1 MSEQDTPKGTGRPLT
16 AHSPPLP
23 SNSTSFS
30 FACRCLNAKIDG
42 RVSASDE
49 QKVLGESEGGTRAHE
64 TLEIFLPTG
73 SEGVKFAD
81 YVAYDQ
87 DIISSRE
94 DKSDSAIITEGSSE
108 PSWRK
113 CFICDTR
120 CYRVKDKVQKDPA
133 AEEEW
138 VTVELD
144 SGVVYGEKLSQAL
157 GQEGLPFS
165 GLLFDPQS
173 GPSNFG
179 RPPTNPSP
187 SSDPDSY
194 LPSATPSTHYVP
206 TPHDPFFLPPPFIP
220 SNQHLKDLCDQ
231 AENYLKEAHG
241 RLEDEVRHFISL
253 KTLELRDLEEKVRGE
268 VELLWDKYK
277 NGPGKE
283 EISLQRSASTGRK
296 RESSSRA
303 PEPSSIFP
311 PPKNPQS
318 RKSFQTSPP
327 PSHATPNP
335 IMQASIAPAT
345 SALPNGTS
353 LLAHSLSQASFFPQ
367 PAINELGTDGEV
379 PEEMRDEIDHTISEV
394 AKTYGKKGD
403 SRAVAMSYIFSS
415 FAENMGGATQ
425 VSRMNQ
431 EEAESPENT
440 RQAPNKDSWIDQE
453 TATARMARPTDHLDA
468 VVEEDSAEGA
478 TPRPKQAK
486 QLQDDGKSREKG
498 KKGKERAK
506 VKFEEP
512 EKPGKSTRSADGDKT
527 PTNISEDEDYV
538 FDFELE
544 DRPPEP
550 VDTVPFSLPHSSAGS
565 RNMLEANLSHTF
577 AADLPS
583 HRAAWRRIEQNGSM
597 YEALRGG
604 RRPDTNYNP
613 VDDSEMSKFATSVP
627 IAINP
632 IRAGQASV
640 PVALERKTSLTDR
653 PGIFVPGLRPAMREK
668 GVARSNSL
676 GLGFP
681 KGVQSSLARGRPS
694 DQQRKASRSASVS
707 REREAVQSYAADPG
721 AVFETL
727 ADGEVEEEEE
737 EEDATAT
744 GKGTVMEKGFVPPHV
759 LARQE
764 DSKKLPDVGWR
775 SLAS

>member
-1 MSEQDTPKGTGRPLT
+1 MRLT
-16 AHSPPLP
+16 
-23 SNSTSFS
+23 
-30 FACRCLNAKIDG
+30 IG
-42 RVSASDE
+42 
-49 QKVLGESEGGTRAHE
+49 Q
-64 TLEIFLPTG
+64 
-73 SEGVKFAD
+73 
-81 YVAYDQ
+81 
-87 DIISSRE
+87 
-94 DKSDSAIITEGSSE
+94 
-108 PSWRK
+108 
-113 CFICDTR
+113 
-120 CYRVKDKVQKDPA
+120 
-133 AEEEW
+133 
-138 VTVELD
+138 
-144 SGVVYGEKLSQAL
+144 YGEKLSQAL

-194 LPSATPSTHYVP
+194 LPSATPSSHYVP

-220 SNQHLKDLCDQ
+220 SNQHLKELCDQ
-231 AENYLKEAHG
+231 AEKYLKEAHG

-277 NGPGKE
+277 SGPGKE

-318 RKSFQTSPP
+318 QKSFQTSPP

-431 EEAESPENT
+431 EETESPENT

-486 QLQDDGKSREKG
+486 QLQDDEKSREKG
-498 KKGKERAK
+498 KKGKERTK

-527 PTNISEDEDYV
+527 PTNISEDEGKLYTSRG
-538 FDFELE
+538 FTNEL
-544 DRPPEP
+544 
-550 VDTVPFSLPHSSAGS
+550 T
-565 RNMLEANLSHTF
+565 
-577 AADLPS
+577 
-583 HRAAWRRIEQNGSM
+583 
-597 YEALRGG
+597 
-604 RRPDTNYNP
+604 
-613 VDDSEMSKFATSVP
+613 
-627 IAINP
+627 
-632 IRAGQASV
+632 
-640 PVALERKTSLTDR
+640 
-653 PGIFVPGLRPAMREK
+653 
-668 GVARSNSL
+668 
-676 GLGFP
+676 
-681 KGVQSSLARGRPS
+681 
-694 DQQRKASRSASVS
+694 
-707 REREAVQSYAADPG
+707 
-721 AVFETL
+721 
-727 ADGEVEEEEE
+727 
-737 EEDATAT
+737 
-744 GKGTVMEKGFVPPHV
+744 
-759 LARQE
+759 
-764 DSKKLPDVGWR
+764 
-775 SLAS
+775 